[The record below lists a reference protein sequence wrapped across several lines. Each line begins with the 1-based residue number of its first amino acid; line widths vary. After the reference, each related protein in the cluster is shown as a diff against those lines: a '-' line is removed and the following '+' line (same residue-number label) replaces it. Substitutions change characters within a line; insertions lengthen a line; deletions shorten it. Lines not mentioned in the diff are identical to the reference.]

1 MANTKGLGKGL
12 SALLGDDVIAAKD
25 ERASS
30 LLLPISQVESCS
42 TQPRKS
48 FEPEALSDRVWS
60 FMELANDVLE
70 KAFLPAFYIPHILE
84 RSFLIS
90 LCMNGLESENEDI
103 FYFGESPYEIY
114 AAMCQFSVSV
124 TKA

>member
-48 FEPEALSDRVWS
+48 FEPEALHPDTRHHPAADRAEAAIRLLSDHR
-60 FMELANDVLE
+60 
-70 KAFLPAFYIPHILE
+70 
-84 RSFLIS
+84 R
-90 LCMNGLESENEDI
+90 
-103 FYFGESPYEIY
+103 
-114 AAMCQFSVSV
+114 
-124 TKA
+124 

>member
-42 TQPRKS
+42 TL
-48 FEPEALSDRVWS
+48 PERALSRR
-60 FMELANDVLE
+60 
-70 KAFLPAFYIPHILE
+70 P
-84 RSFLIS
+84 
-90 LCMNGLESENEDI
+90 
-103 FYFGESPYEIY
+103 
-114 AAMCQFSVSV
+114 SV
-124 TKA
+124 TWRTPSGYTASSSR

>member
-48 FEPEALSDRVWS
+48 FDPERRSSSPALLFRGSGVRPQRLS
-60 FMELANDVLE
+60 
-70 KAFLPAFYIPHILE
+70 
-84 RSFLIS
+84 
-90 LCMNGLESENEDI
+90 
-103 FYFGESPYEIY
+103 
-114 AAMCQFSVSV
+114 
-124 TKA
+124 

>member
-42 TQPRKS
+42 TS
-48 FEPEALSDRVWS
+48 
-60 FMELANDVLE
+60 
-70 KAFLPAFYIPHILE
+70 PARASMQR
-84 RSFLIS
+84 RSAIWRTPS
-90 LCMNGLESENEDI
+90 GYTAS
-103 FYFGESPYEIY
+103 S
-114 AAMCQFSVSV
+114 SR
-124 TKA
+124 

>member
-42 TQPRKS
+42 TQRRGWP
-48 FEPEALSDRVWS
+48 
-60 FMELANDVLE
+60 
-70 KAFLPAFYIPHILE
+70 
-84 RSFLIS
+84 
-90 LCMNGLESENEDI
+90 G
-103 FYFGESPYEIY
+103 
-114 AAMCQFSVSV
+114 
-124 TKA
+124 

>member
-48 FEPEALSDRVWS
+48 FEPEALSD
-60 FMELANDVLE
+60 LADSIRIRHH
-70 KAFLPAFYIPHILE
+70 PAADRAE
-84 RSFLIS
+84 
-90 LCMNGLESENEDI
+90 
-103 FYFGESPYEIY
+103 
-114 AAMCQFSVSV
+114 AAIRLLSDHRR
-124 TKA
+124 

>member
-42 TQPRKS
+42 T
-48 FEPEALSDRVWS
+48 
-60 FMELANDVLE
+60 
-70 KAFLPAFYIPHILE
+70 LPL
-84 RSFLIS
+84 RLI
-90 LCMNGLESENEDI
+90 
-103 FYFGESPYEIY
+103 
-114 AAMCQFSVSV
+114 FSAS
-124 TKA
+124 KRASISIA

>member
-42 TQPRKS
+42 
-48 FEPEALSDRVWS
+48 
-60 FMELANDVLE
+60 
-70 KAFLPAFYIPHILE
+70 
-84 RSFLIS
+84 
-90 LCMNGLESENEDI
+90 NG
-103 FYFGESPYEIY
+103 GGGRRGWPG
-114 AAMCQFSVSV
+114 
-124 TKA
+124 